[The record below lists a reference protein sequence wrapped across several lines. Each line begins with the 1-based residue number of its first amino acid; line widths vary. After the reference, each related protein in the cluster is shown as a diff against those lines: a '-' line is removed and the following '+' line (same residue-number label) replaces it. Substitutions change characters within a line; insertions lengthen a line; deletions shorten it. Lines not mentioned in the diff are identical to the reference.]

1 MISGEPLHAPL
12 LRHGGPG
19 LALAWAPDGKRL
31 ASAGWK
37 QGVLIS
43 RTAAADW
50 TTLACDLVRL
60 NPPEADAPS
69 GGCPSPAKRP

>member
-1 MISGEPLHAPL
+1 M
-12 LRHGGPG
+12 GPG

-60 NPPEADAPS
+60 NPPEADAP
-69 GGCPSPAKRP
+69 PAVPIARKAPLTLAHRDLR